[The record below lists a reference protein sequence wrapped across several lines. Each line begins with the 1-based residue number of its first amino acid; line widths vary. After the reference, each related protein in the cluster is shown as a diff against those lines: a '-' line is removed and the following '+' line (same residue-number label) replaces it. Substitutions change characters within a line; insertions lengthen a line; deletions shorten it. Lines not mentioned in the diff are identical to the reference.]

1 MSSRSDRA
9 TGGTARSFNRILVAN
24 RSEIAIRV
32 FRACTEL
39 GIRTIGICSKED
51 RFALHRYKADE
62 TYPLDESLGPI
73 KAYLD
78 IPEIISIARRTNA
91 DAIHP
96 GYGFLAENADFARA
110 CADAGI
116 VFIGPTPEAL
126 ELTADKTAA
135 RKLAQ
140 SLGIPVVPGTDE
152 PLTDPE
158 AALAAARE
166 IGYPVIIKASFGGG
180 GRGMRVCRSEAE
192 LTDRLEEAS
201 REAASAFGRGEVF
214 LERYLDRPK
223 HVEVQ
228 VLGDAHGSLV
238 HLFERDCSVQRR
250 HQKIVE
256 VAPAA
261 SLDAGLRASLCQAA
275 VALASAVEYRNA
287 GTVEFL
293 VDGQGEFFFIEMN
306 PRIQVEHTVTEAIT
320 GIDIVKSQIHVAEGH
335 ELSAPEIGIASQADV
350 TVRGHAIQCRITT
363 ENPTNGFVPDYGRMS
378 HYRSSAGFGIRL
390 DAGTAFSG
398 AVITPFYDSLLVK
411 VTAWALSYPDACRK
425 MDRALAEWRVRGVHT
440 NTQFLRNVVR
450 HPTFVAGQATTS
462 FLEET
467 PELLVFPERFD
478 RATKVL
484 QFIGEISV
492 NGNPHVKGERP
503 ARLREPVV
511 PAHER
516 DHPIPPGTRDRLL
529 ELGPDAFGRWIRE
542 QKPLMVTDTTFR
554 DAHQSLLATRMRSH
568 DMIRVAPAVARQL
581 SGLFSLEMWGGATFD
596 VSMRF
601 LREDPWDRLVELRE
615 QIPNILFQMLLR
627 GANAVGY
634 TNYPDNVVREFV
646 REASQAGID
655 VFRIFDSLNW
665 LPGILPAVEMVR
677 EAGGIAEGAI
687 CYTGNIDDPRRQKYG
702 LRYYV
707 ELAKELE
714 RAGVQILGLKDM
726 AGLLRPFAA
735 RKLVQALRDEVGL
748 PIHLHTHDTPG
759 VQAASLLLASEAGVD
774 VVDAAFSAMSTLTS
788 QPNLESIVAA
798 MEHQDR
804 ETALDF
810 DTLLA
815 FSDYWEEVRNYYAPF
830 ESGLKAS
837 AGDVYVHEIP
847 GGQYSNLRPQAEA
860 VGVGDR
866 LPELKRMYA
875 TVNEMLGDIVKVT
888 PSSKVVGDLA
898 LFMLTNDLTPKSVME
913 RGKELSFPESVIGYF
928 AGDIGQP
935 HGGFP
940 RELRE
945 IVLKGRKPFDGR
957 PGDTLPPVEFE
968 AVRAELVEKIERDP
982 DPRDILSYLMYP
994 KVFVDYAAHLKE
1006 YSNVSHVPTGA
1017 FFYGLREGEETQV
1030 EIEQGKTLFI
1040 KLVAFSEADEKG
1052 QRTIFFELNGHPR
1065 EVTVLDRSLAVEE
1078 ERRIKADPD
1087 NLHHLGSPMAGMV
1100 AEVHV
1105 EPGQEVSEGDKLIV
1119 LEAMKM
1125 EMILSSPLTGVV
1137 KEVYAKPHDR
1147 VDGGDLLV
1155 VFQ

>member
-1 MSSRSDRA
+1 M
-9 TGGTARSFNRILVAN
+9 LVAN

-39 GIRTIGICSKED
+39 GIRTIGVCSKED
-51 RFALHRYKADE
+51 CFALHRYKADE
-62 TYPLDESLGPI
+62 TYTLDESLGPI

-78 IPEIISIARRTNA
+78 IPGIISIARRTEA

-110 CADAGI
+110 CAEAGV

-126 ELTADKTAA
+126 ELTADKTEA

-152 PLTDPE
+152 PLTGPD
-158 AALAAARE
+158 AALAAAAE
-166 IGYPVIIKASFGGG
+166 IGYPVIIKACFGGG

-192 LTDRLEEAS
+192 VTDRLGEAS

-228 VLGDAHGSLV
+228 ILGDAYGSIV

-250 HQKIVE
+250 HQKLVE

-261 SLDAGLRASLCQAA
+261 SLDAGLRARLCESA

-293 VDGQGEFFFIEMN
+293 VDGQGDFFFIEMN
-306 PRIQVEHTVTEAIT
+306 PRIQVEHTVTEAVT
-320 GIDIVKSQIHVAEGH
+320 GIDIVKSQIHVAEGRK
-335 ELSAPEIGIASQADV
+335 LSAPEIGLSSQADV
-350 TVRGHAIQCRITT
+350 TIRGHAIQCRITT
-363 ENPTNGFVPDYGRMS
+363 ENPSNGFVPDYGRMS
-378 HYRSSAGFGIRL
+378 HYRSAAGFGIRL

-411 VTAWALSYPDACRK
+411 VTAWALSYPEACRK

-440 NTQFLRNVVR
+440 NTPFLRNVVR

-462 FLEET
+462 FIEDT
-467 PELLVFPERFD
+467 PALLVFPERFD

-484 QFIGEISV
+484 KFIGEISV

-503 ARLREPVV
+503 PLLREPVV

-516 DHPIPPGTRDRLL
+516 DQAIPPGTRDRLL
-529 ELGPDAFGRWIRE
+529 ELGPDAFGHWIRE

-568 DMIRVAPAVARQL
+568 DMIRVAPAVARKL

-596 VSMRF
+596 VSLRF
-601 LREDPWDRLVELRE
+601 LHEDPWDRLVELRAR
-615 QIPNILFQMLLR
+615 IPNILFQMLLR

-665 LPGILPAVEMVR
+665 LPGILPALEMVR
-677 EAGGIAEGAI
+677 EAGAVAEGAI
-687 CYTGNIDDPRRQKYG
+687 CYTGNIDDPRRQKYD

-707 ELAKELE
+707 DLAKELE
-714 RAGVQILGLKDM
+714 RAGAQILGIKDM
-726 AGLLRPFAA
+726 SGLLRPFAA
-735 RKLVQALRDEVGL
+735 RRLVRALRDEVGL

-774 VVDAAFSAMSTLTS
+774 VVDAAFGAMSSLTS

-898 LFMLTNDLTPKSVME
+898 LFMLTNDLTPQSVME
-913 RGKELSFPESVIGYF
+913 RGRELTFPESVIGYF

-935 HGGFP
+935 PGGFP
-940 RELRE
+940 EELRE
-945 IVLKGRKPFDGR
+945 IVLKGRKRFDGR
-957 PGDTLPPVEFE
+957 PGDTLPPVDLD
-968 AVRAELVEKIERDP
+968 AVGAELALKVGREPR
-982 DPRDILSYLMYP
+982 PRDVLSYLMYP
-994 KVFVDYAAHLKE
+994 KVYLDYAAHLKE
-1006 YSNVSHVPTGA
+1006 YSNVSPVSTGP

-1040 KLVAFSEADEKG
+1040 KLVALSEADEEG
-1052 QRTIFFELNGHPR
+1052 RRTLFFELNGHPR
-1065 EVTVLDRSLAVEE
+1065 EVTVLDKSLAVEE
-1078 ERRIKADPD
+1078 TRRIKADPD

-1100 AEVHV
+1100 VEVHV
-1105 EPGQEVSEGDKLIV
+1105 KPGQEVSEDDKLIV

-1125 EMILSSPLTGVV
+1125 EMILSSPITGVV
-1137 KEVYAKPHDR
+1137 KEVYVNPGDR
-1147 VDGGDLLV
+1147 AEGGDLLV